1 MSNSSNGP
9 NWADP
14 YGTASGRSRG
24 NGLVW
29 ALGGLVVVLLVALA
43 GFGGYVLAS
52 GDDEPK
58 QASPTSHIATTQP
71 SATTSH
77 SSRPQAE
84 LTEPEAT
91 PATACDPE
99 VIARDSGMERRNVNI
114 SSCRGDW
121 ALGNVYVPPGEPAGD
136 TQYVLSRTSG
146 SWARYTSIPSSVC
159 RQDAVEDGMPADYAA
174 SLFECKSSFAPTGD
188 LRLSTPMTRPACGGQ
203 GIVVL
208 YSAVTPG
215 AYVQEVGAA
224 LAQYPGAAYLRTDM
238 SCPSLRQRDSNGNVI
253 YAVYRPSG
261 YSQSELCA
269 DVRAA
274 GGSAYGRWLDTT
286 SDPSAL
292 VTC

>member
-1 MSNSSNGP
+1 MSNS
-9 NWADP
+9 P
-14 YGTASGRSRG
+14 YGPDWDDPHGTTSRRSRS

-43 GFGGYVLAS
+43 GLGGYVLAS
-52 GDDEPK
+52 GDDEPH
-58 QASPTSHIATTQP
+58 QASPTSPAVTVQPAATTL
-71 SATTSH
+71 H

-84 LTEPEAT
+84 SAEPKAAPAT
-91 PATACDPE
+91 PCDPE
-99 VIARDSGMERRNVNI
+99 VIARESGMERRNVNI

-121 ALGNVYVPPGEPAGD
+121 ALGNVYVPPGERAGD

-159 RQDAVEDGMPADYAA
+159 RQDALGDGMPADFAA
-174 SLFECKSSFAPTGD
+174 SLFECKSSAEPAGD
-188 LRLSTPMTRPACGGQ
+188 LGLSTPMTRPACGGQ

-215 AYVQEVGAA
+215 AYAQEVGSA
-224 LAQYPGAAYLRTDM
+224 LVQYPGAAYLRTDM
-238 SCPSLRQRDSNGNVI
+238 SCPSLRQRDSKGNVI